1 MSLKEK
7 RKPKLPRSERKREK
21 TGVAWFRGIGF
32 RLISSFMVPVICIIA
47 LGTISYTEASNAIV
61 NNYKESALQ
70 SVELT
75 TEYMDL
81 LTTSVKNDL
90 KSFLSDE
97 RTSYYFGNIYSEMD
111 AIKYGNELETLLM
124 NRLVADDKL
133 TAIYMVS
140 DRVETLNSAKKD
152 MGANLYSDYYGTEQG
167 RANNTNL
174 WNLFGVD
181 AETDAL
187 LETDSESYALR
198 MTREMSNTKALMII
212 DVKADVVR
220 TALQQIDPGVGG
232 FVAFVTS
239 DGKEFYADKS
249 VDTSTTR
256 IANQDFYQKALN
268 SESES
273 GSAQI
278 NIQGKGYLFLYSKLA
293 FGNAMTVV
301 LIPESSLLEKASDI
315 KSLTVLVTLIAALIA
330 IVLGFIISR
339 DMINVITYILGQLR
353 KVAKGDLTVELQVK
367 RKDEFG
373 VLAQGVNQT
382 VAHVKDLIL
391 RVNEVSGE
399 LNDAVEN
406 ITTTSNTFMT
416 TSTDIQSA
424 VSEIEIGVNKL
435 DSGSGECLNQMDSLS
450 GKIKNV
456 SSNAEEISKLTSET
470 ETMINE
476 GICSVQG
483 LTECAESTTK
493 ITRNVIEAIE
503 ELEVKSK
510 SISQIVSA
518 INDIAEQTNLLS
530 LNASIEAARA
540 GEAGRGFA
548 VVAEE
553 IRNLAD
559 QCMVSAGQINV
570 IVNEIVLKT
579 GQVVVI
585 AKEAEDV
592 VSTQATAVEETTD
605 SFRLIDKH
613 VESLL
618 EALETISNN
627 VTEMNHSRN
636 ETLGAIESI
645 SAVSAET
652 AACSSSVYTTAE
664 TQLATTIELE
674 KASKELLEKA
684 ENMKQMLST
693 FNV

>member
-21 TGVAWFRGIGF
+21 TGVAWFQGIGF
-32 RLISSFMVPVICIIA
+32 CLISSFMVPVICIIA

-152 MGANLYSDYYGTEQG
+152 MGANLYSAYYGTEQG